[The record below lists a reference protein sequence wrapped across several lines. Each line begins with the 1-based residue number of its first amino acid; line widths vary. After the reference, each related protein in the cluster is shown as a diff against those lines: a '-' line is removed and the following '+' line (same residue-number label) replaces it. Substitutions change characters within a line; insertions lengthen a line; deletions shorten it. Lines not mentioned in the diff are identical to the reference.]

1 VTAYA
6 GQPARVDAGLAGP
19 DGPHADGAPAGEHA
33 TAAPRGSPWL
43 ALTIVLVGSYA
54 AVLNTTV
61 VGVALPSIAQ
71 ELRAG
76 SGAIEVDWVVTSF
89 LVGVVL
95 VQPVTGW
102 LADRFGRRRVYVASL
117 LTFGAG
123 ALLCASAPSMWV
135 LIAGRV
141 VQGVG
146 GGALIPVGMAMVYE
160 LFPPHRRGTALGI
173 WGVGIVGAPAA
184 GPPLGGWVATAAS
197 WRWIFG
203 AFVVIAAGAALLAR
217 WRLRDSGH
225 REVRRLDV
233 TGWVLAGT
241 GVLLLVIASRQ
252 AADWGPT
259 SVATL
264 AMVGTS
270 VAVLAVWVRRSRRRP
285 EPIIELRMFAIPT
298 FAVGMTV
305 VWLLS
310 IAQFARLNF
319 LPVELQVVRDLDASQ
334 VGLLLAPAA
343 AGVALT
349 MPLGGWLADR
359 VGARA
364 PVVVGLSL
372 VAASMWQLAHLQP
385 TDSERRIV
393 TILVVQG
400 LGHGLAFVPTAVAA
414 MNSIPQRFVAQASAV
429 NALNRQ
435 LAGAVGVALLGAVL
449 VADLGAVAPAAPVID
464 AAQSAYN
471 RIFMVG
477 FWFVV
482 AALSAAML
490 LPGRRRSAEHQAI
503 RAAEVVD

>member
-1 VTAYA
+1 VNR
-6 GQPARVDAGLAGP
+6 G
-19 DGPHADGAPAGEHA
+19 PAGSDGQHPSDPGAGTGTA
-33 TAAPRGSPWL
+33 TQGGSPWL
-43 ALTIVLVGSYA
+43 ALGVVLVGSYA

-61 VGVALPSIAQ
+61 VGVALPSIAA

-76 SGAIEVDWVVTSF
+76 QGAIEVDWVITSF

-117 LTFGAG
+117 VTFGAG
-123 ALLCASAPSMWV
+123 ALLCAVAPNMMLLV
-135 LIAGRV
+135 AGRV

-146 GGALIPVGMAMVYE
+146 GGVLIPVGMAMVYE
-160 LFPPHRRGTALGI
+160 LFPPDRRGTALGI

-203 AFVVIAAGAALLAR
+203 AFVVIAAGAAVLALR
-217 WRLRDSGH
+217 RLQDSGY
-225 REVRRLDV
+225 REVRRLDF

-241 GVLLLVIASRQ
+241 GVVLLLIAARQ
-252 AADWGPT
+252 AADWGPI
-259 SVATL
+259 SAATL
-264 AMVGTS
+264 TVAATS
-270 VAVLAVWVRRSRRRP
+270 AAVLAVWVRRSRRRP
-285 EPIIELRMFAIPT
+285 EPIIELRMFATPT

-319 LPVELQVVRDLDASQ
+319 LPVELQVVRGLDASQ

-343 AGVALT
+343 AGVAITL
-349 MPLGGWLADR
+349 PLGGWLVDR
-359 VGARA
+359 IGARA

-372 VAASMWQLAHLQP
+372 VAAGMWQLAHLQP
-385 TDSERRIV
+385 TDSQRRV
-393 TILVVQG
+393 VAILVVQG

-414 MNSIPQRFVAQASAV
+414 MNSLPQRFVAQASAV

-449 VADLGAVAPAAPVID
+449 VADLGAIAPSAPVID
-464 AAQSAYN
+464 VAQNAYN
-471 RIFMVG
+471 RIFMLG
-477 FWFVV
+477 FWFVM
-482 AALSAAML
+482 AALSAAVL
-490 LPGRRRSAEHQAI
+490 LPGRRRSAEHRAI
-503 RAAEVVD
+503 RAGELID